1 MNWGF
6 IGLLVV
12 LALFVI
18 LLVVNP
24 KLSCFGKRIASPL
37 YPVFRGRKRKRAAL
51 AQPAVPPQQGP
62 AGKGPEKPVED
73 YGFKLH

>member
-12 LALFVI
+12 LALFIII
-18 LLVVNP
+18 LIANP

-37 YPVFRGRKRKRAAL
+37 YPVFRGRKRRKAASAEPSVPPHRAA
-51 AQPAVPPQQGP
+51 
-62 AGKGPEKPVED
+62 AGTAPGKTGEE
-73 YGFKLH
+73 YGFKLD